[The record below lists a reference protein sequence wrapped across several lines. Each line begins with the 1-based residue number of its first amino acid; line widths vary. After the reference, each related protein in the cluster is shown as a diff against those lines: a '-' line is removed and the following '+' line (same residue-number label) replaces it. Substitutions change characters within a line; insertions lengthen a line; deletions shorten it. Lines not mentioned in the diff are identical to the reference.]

1 MKRTEQEDFWHGS
14 FGDGYIERNKGKSLL
29 ASNIAFFAK
38 VLSNSQGI
46 DSVFEFGCNIGMNLK
61 AIKALLPMTK
71 LSGVEINKRAVTELR
86 KNNEIEVI
94 ESSILDLE
102 IDTKFDLTLIKT
114 VLIHIHP
121 DRLDEVYSR
130 LYGYSNK
137 YICIAE
143 YYNPFPVNVQYRGH
157 DNRLFKRDFAGEF
170 MKKYPDVKLIDYG
183 FVYHQDP
190 NFPQDDISWFL
201 MKKC

>member
-1 MKRTEQEDFWHGS
+1 
-14 FGDGYIERNKGKSLL
+14 
-29 ASNIAFFAK
+29 
-38 VLSNSQGI
+38 
-46 DSVFEFGCNIGMNLK
+46 
-61 AIKALLPMTK
+61 MTK
-71 LSGVEINKRAVTELR
+71 LSGVEINKSAVNDIR

-94 ESSILDLE
+94 EDSILDLE

-114 VLIHIHP
+114 VLIHINP

-130 LYGYSNK
+130 LYEYSNK

-157 DNRLFKRDFAGEF
+157 ENRLFKRDFAGEF

-183 FVYHQDP
+183 FVYHLDP
-190 NFPQDDISWFL
+190 NFPQDDITWFL

>member
-1 MKRTEQEDFWHGS
+1 MKRTEQEDFWYGA
-14 FGDGYIERNKGKSLL
+14 FGDEYIVRNKDESLL
-29 ASNIAFFAK
+29 ASNISFFAK
-38 VLSNSQGI
+38 VLSNSQDI

-71 LSGVEINKRAVTELR
+71 LSGVEINKSAVNDIR

-94 ESSILDLE
+94 EDSILDLE

-114 VLIHIHP
+114 VLIHINP

-130 LYGYSNK
+130 LYEYSNK

-157 DNRLFKRDFAGEF
+157 ENRLFKRDFAGEF

-183 FVYHQDP
+183 FVYHLDP
-190 NFPQDDISWFL
+190 NFPQDDITWFL